1 MKSHVL
7 NLLDFL
13 SQENV
18 MFFIPPYQRNYTWDN
33 EQCRVLWDDVRRIV
47 SDNSEHFFG
56 TITFFREK
64 DSNLET
70 FVLIDGQQRITTVM
84 LFLAALREVLT
95 DDLERDRIL
104 NSFLI
109 NKKFKERIKLKQI
122 ASDAG
127 AFAAVIGNTKFTG
140 FTSSIID
147 NYAFF
152 KTEIKKIQSARP
164 NFRLVDLL
172 DNGLAKF
179 SCVTIELDSKKSCEN
194 PQIIFEAMN
203 SLGKPLSFADLTRN
217 FLLMGLNSVEQ
228 EKYYEEYWKP
238 MESRFSANLELI
250 SNFFREYMQGKDGRF
265 YKQPSNKTYKELYR
279 DFKYFKNTSGG
290 GDAKK
295 LLENLLAYSEV
306 YAWIVSGNS
315 CGDRRI
321 DRILKDFRLI
331 KTSAINSFLLMLLM
345 DWKTGKFKSD
355 EIIEILKIFITYFLR
370 RRICE
375 QTKNEDKVCAGLSK
389 KIPELQKAI
398 DKSLFIWQ
406 EIKKFPIGALIS
418 SDKEVYNRLFVSD
431 FYQKKI
437 CPYLLALLEE
447 RISGKFPSINN
458 LTVDPIMPETLTQK
472 WINDLGNSYQKI
484 HTECLYK
491 IGNLTLISGL
501 ILNCTDFS
509 IKKNVYS
516 KEELKIATEMIIDCN
531 IWNEESIN
539 RRSKWICNEFVYHIL
554 PFPQ

>member
-306 YAWIVSGNS
+306 YAWIVFGNS

-389 KIPELQKAI
+389 KNSGAA
-398 DKSLFIWQ
+398 KS
-406 EIKKFPIGALIS
+406 
-418 SDKEVYNRLFVSD
+418 DR
-431 FYQKKI
+431 
-437 CPYLLALLEE
+437 
-447 RISGKFPSINN
+447 
-458 LTVDPIMPETLTQK
+458 
-472 WINDLGNSYQKI
+472 
-484 HTECLYK
+484 
-491 IGNLTLISGL
+491 
-501 ILNCTDFS
+501 
-509 IKKNVYS
+509 
-516 KEELKIATEMIIDCN
+516 
-531 IWNEESIN
+531 
-539 RRSKWICNEFVYHIL
+539 
-554 PFPQ
+554 

>member
-1 MKSHVL
+1 MKSRVL
-7 NLLDFL
+7 DLLDFL

-18 MFFIPPYQRNYTWDN
+18 MFFIPPYQRNYTWDK
-33 EQCRVLWDDVRRIV
+33 EQCKVLWDDVFRIV

-56 TITFFREK
+56 TITFFRENN
-64 DSNLET
+64 SNTET

-84 LFLAALREVLT
+84 LFLAALRDELT
-95 DDLERDRIL
+95 DDLGRDRIL
-104 NSFLI
+104 NSYLI
-109 NKKFKERIKLKQI
+109 NKNGARIKLKQI
-122 ASDAG
+122 ASDAD
-127 AFAAVIGNTKFTG
+127 AFSAVIGNTKITES
-140 FTSSIID
+140 TSSIID

-203 SLGKPLSFADLTRN
+203 SLGKPLSFADLARN

-228 EKYYEEYWKP
+228 EKYYEKYWKP
-238 MESRFSANLELI
+238 MESRFSANLEYV

-279 DFKYFKNTSGG
+279 DFKYFKATSGG
-290 GDAKK
+290 GDAKQ
-295 LLENLLAYSEV
+295 LLEDLLAYSEV
-306 YAWIVSGNS
+306 YAWIVFGNS
-315 CGDRRI
+315 CGDKRI

-345 DWKTGKFKSD
+345 DWKTRKFKSD

-406 EIKKFPIGALIS
+406 EIRRFPIGALIP
-418 SDKEVYNRLFVSD
+418 SDKEVYDRLFVSD
-431 FYQKKI
+431 LYQKKI
-437 CPYLLALLEE
+437 TPYLLALLEE
-447 RISGKFPSINN
+447 RISGKFPNIDV
-458 LTVDPIMPETLTQK
+458 LTLEPIMPKTLTQQ
-472 WINDLGNSYQKI
+472 WIDDLGNTYQKI
-484 HTECLYK
+484 QTEFLYR
-491 IGNLTLISGL
+491 IGNLTLINDQVLDGK
-501 ILNCTDFS
+501 DFS
-509 IKKNVYS
+509 VKKNFYS
-516 KEELKIATEMIIDCN
+516 KEELKIAKERIIDSS
-531 IWNEESIN
+531 IWNKESIN
-539 RRSKWICNEFVYHIL
+539 RRSKWICDEFVYNIL